1 MPIGDPM
8 GGETPENDR
17 GRLRRVHQ
25 VWVPVSDLKAAVEDY
40 VEVLRFALVR
50 RDDSLGMAE
59 LSLPDGGA
67 TIVLYEAG
75 EGEEEQPGI
84 RTGAVLAT
92 ASIYDLH
99 KVLVDEGVDFTV
111 KPMRDARGRL
121 IARFTDSDG
130 NEFEVVEVS
139 EGQSTQKRRE
149 DERPTD

>member
-17 GRLRRVHQ
+17 GRLRSVHQ
-25 VWVPVSDLKAAVEDY
+25 VWVPVSDLKTAVEDY
-40 VEVLRFALVR
+40 VEVLRFDLVR
-50 RDDSLGMAE
+50 RDDDFGMAE

-67 TIVLYEAG
+67 TIVLYEAR
-75 EGEEEQPGI
+75 EGDEEQPGI

-99 KVLVDEGVDFTV
+99 KVLVDEGVDFPI
-111 KPMRDARGRL
+111 KPMRDSKGRL
-121 IARFTDSDG
+121 MARFTDSDG

-139 EGQSTQKRRE
+139 EGSSTQKRK
-149 DERPTD
+149 DDG